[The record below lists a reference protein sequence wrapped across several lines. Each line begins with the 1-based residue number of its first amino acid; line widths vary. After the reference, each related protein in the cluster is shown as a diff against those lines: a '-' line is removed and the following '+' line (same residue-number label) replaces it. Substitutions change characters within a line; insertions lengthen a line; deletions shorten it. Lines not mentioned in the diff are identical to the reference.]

1 MHPSRRAVL
10 VAACGTCAAA
20 LTGCAVYGRPT
31 PAPVPAP
38 VEPAPNPA
46 PVEPPPPGAAPPAD
60 ALVTTA
66 AVPVGGGTVL
76 AERDLVITQP
86 VAGEFRAFSATCT
99 HQGCAV
105 GGVADG
111 EIVCPCHGSVFSA
124 RDGAVLAGPAT
135 TGLAERNIT
144 VRDGAVVLV

>member
-1 MHPSRRAVL
+1 MYPSRRAVL
-10 VAACGTCAAA
+10 VAACGTCAAT
-20 LTGCAVYGRPT
+20 LTGCVTYGPPT
-31 PAPVPAP
+31 PAPAPAPAPAP
-38 VEPAPNPA
+38 VEQAPLGQAPA
-46 PVEPPPPGAAPPAD
+46 AD
-60 ALVTTA
+60 VLATTGTI
-66 AVPVGGGTVL
+66 PVGGGTIL
-76 AERDLVITQP
+76 AEQDLVITQP

-124 RDGAVLAGPAT
+124 RDGSVLTGPAT

-144 VRDGAVVLV
+144 VRDGAVVLA